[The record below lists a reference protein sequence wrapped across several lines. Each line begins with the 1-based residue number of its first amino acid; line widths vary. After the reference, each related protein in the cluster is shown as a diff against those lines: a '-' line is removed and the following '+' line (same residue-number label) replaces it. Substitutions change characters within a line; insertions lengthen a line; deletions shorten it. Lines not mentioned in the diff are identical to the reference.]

1 MYALAD
7 VPKAY
12 ISKELLDWNTN
23 ADSLGN
29 DLGPQKKASKNV
41 QMLLSFYIKNFSNI
55 VNGHL
60 PNLKHSERESTR
72 LHSILFEGGV
82 GSGKTFIA
90 SVVVKEAIKLNMNAK
105 YFDWSELCQTL
116 GDFNNK
122 EEIES
127 IVEKFKTFD
136 LVVVD
141 GQHKALMAYLGGGE
155 DAEIPCMIYVH
166 DENMS
171 LPECVAVEAELFS
184 ELNTTR
190 KNTSTLDKVRAGLS
204 FNDDDA
210 VEFEKNFI
218 AIGVKAEGIGYEDG
232 PEVNG
237 FAKAVESIKK
247 WKIENTRK
255 AVDHLVP
262 IYNHVWNLD
271 YIDGSMIGAL
281 AAVFNLINAVGK
293 GEKANGLRNYIRT
306 NMSTISR
313 SDWTKDSRGNSDI
326 IIARRIITK
335 YNDAVKQGFVKGA
348 AIGPDVLA
356 NNGLKDSDSI

>member
-1 MYALAD
+1 MTEKQLTEDDFLKSMDFSVQDLRDGAKKLRKQSGEGCESCNYFGHTINSQGKAVLCSCTKTRFWESMYTLAD

-90 SVVVKEAIKLNMNAK
+90 SVMVKEAIKLNMNAK

-136 LVVVD
+136 FVVVD
-141 GQHKALMAYLGGGE
+141 GIEDYPYFPPYFFMQLDRMCKARINSGKPYM
-155 DAEIPCMIYVH
+155 
-166 DENMS
+166 
-171 LPECVAVEAELFS
+171 LFS
-184 ELNTTR
+184 NGSQFNI
-190 KNTSTLDKVRAGLS
+190 KAGSGWQSLL
-204 FNDDDA
+204 
-210 VEFEKNFI
+210 
-218 AIGVKAEGIGYEDG
+218 
-232 PEVNG
+232 
-237 FAKAVESIKK
+237 
-247 WKIENTRK
+247 R
-255 AVDHLVP
+255 HC
-262 IYNHVWNLD
+262 
-271 YIDGSMIGAL
+271 
-281 AAVFNLINAVGK
+281 LI
-293 GEKANGLRNYIRT
+293 IRLPQ
-306 NMSTISR
+306 TIR
-313 SDWTKDSRGNSDI
+313 
-326 IIARRIITK
+326 
-335 YNDAVKQGFVKGA
+335 
-348 AIGPDVLA
+348 
-356 NNGLKDSDSI
+356 

>member
-1 MYALAD
+1 MTEKQLTEDDFLKSMDFSVQDLRDGAKKLRKQSGEGCESCNYFGHTINSQGKAVLCSCTKTRFWESMYTLAD

-41 QMLLSFYIKNFSNI
+41 QTLLSFYIKNFSNI

-90 SVVVKEAIKLNMNAK
+90 SVMVKEAIKLNMNAK

-136 LVVVD
+136 FVVID
-141 GQHKALMAYLGGGE
+141 GIEDYPYFPPYFFMQLDRMCKARINSGKPYM
-155 DAEIPCMIYVH
+155 
-166 DENMS
+166 
-171 LPECVAVEAELFS
+171 LFS
-184 ELNTTR
+184 NGSQFNI
-190 KNTSTLDKVRAGLS
+190 KAGSGWQSLL
-204 FNDDDA
+204 
-210 VEFEKNFI
+210 
-218 AIGVKAEGIGYEDG
+218 
-232 PEVNG
+232 
-237 FAKAVESIKK
+237 
-247 WKIENTRK
+247 R
-255 AVDHLVP
+255 HC
-262 IYNHVWNLD
+262 
-271 YIDGSMIGAL
+271 
-281 AAVFNLINAVGK
+281 LI
-293 GEKANGLRNYIRT
+293 IRLPQ
-306 NMSTISR
+306 TIR
-313 SDWTKDSRGNSDI
+313 
-326 IIARRIITK
+326 
-335 YNDAVKQGFVKGA
+335 
-348 AIGPDVLA
+348 
-356 NNGLKDSDSI
+356 

>member
-1 MYALAD
+1 MTEKQLTEDDFLKSMDFSVQDLRDGAKKLRKQSGEGCESCNYFGHTINSQGKAVLCSCTKTRFWESMYALAD

-90 SVVVKEAIKLNMNAK
+90 SVMVKEAIKLNMNAK

-127 IVEKFKTFD
+127 
-136 LVVVD
+136 
-141 GQHKALMAYLGGGE
+141 
-155 DAEIPCMIYVH
+155 
-166 DENMS
+166 
-171 LPECVAVEAELFS
+171 
-184 ELNTTR
+184 R
-190 KNTSTLDKVRAGLS
+190 
-204 FNDDDA
+204 
-210 VEFEKNFI
+210 
-218 AIGVKAEGIGYEDG
+218 
-232 PEVNG
+232 
-237 FAKAVESIKK
+237 
-247 WKIENTRK
+247 
-255 AVDHLVP
+255 
-262 IYNHVWNLD
+262 
-271 YIDGSMIGAL
+271 GAR
-281 AAVFNLINAVGK
+281 NA
-293 GEKANGLRNYIRT
+293 
-306 NMSTISR
+306 
-313 SDWTKDSRGNSDI
+313 
-326 IIARRIITK
+326 
-335 YNDAVKQGFVKGA
+335 QC
-348 AIGPDVLA
+348 
-356 NNGLKDSDSI
+356 

>member
-1 MYALAD
+1 MTEKQLTEDDFLKSMDISVQDLRDGAKKLRKQSGEGCESCNYFGHTINSQGKAVLCSCTKTRFWESMYALAD

-90 SVVVKEAIKLNMNAK
+90 SVMVKEAIKLNMNAK

-136 LVVVD
+136 FVVID
-141 GQHKALMAYLGGGE
+141 GIEDYPYFPPYFFMQLDRMCKARINSGKPYM
-155 DAEIPCMIYVH
+155 
-166 DENMS
+166 
-171 LPECVAVEAELFS
+171 LFS
-184 ELNTTR
+184 NGSQFNI
-190 KNTSTLDKVRAGLS
+190 KAGSGWQSLL
-204 FNDDDA
+204 
-210 VEFEKNFI
+210 
-218 AIGVKAEGIGYEDG
+218 
-232 PEVNG
+232 
-237 FAKAVESIKK
+237 
-247 WKIENTRK
+247 R
-255 AVDHLVP
+255 HC
-262 IYNHVWNLD
+262 
-271 YIDGSMIGAL
+271 
-281 AAVFNLINAVGK
+281 LI
-293 GEKANGLRNYIRT
+293 IRLPQ
-306 NMSTISR
+306 TIR
-313 SDWTKDSRGNSDI
+313 
-326 IIARRIITK
+326 
-335 YNDAVKQGFVKGA
+335 
-348 AIGPDVLA
+348 
-356 NNGLKDSDSI
+356 

>member
-1 MYALAD
+1 MTEKQLTEDDFLKSMDFSVQDLRDGAKKLRKQSGEGCESCNYFGHTINSQGKAVLCSCTKTRFWESMYTLAD

-90 SVVVKEAIKLNMNAK
+90 SVMVKEAIKLNMNAK

-122 EEIES
+122 EEIEA

-136 LVVVD
+136 FVVVD
-141 GQHKALMAYLGGGE
+141 GIEDYPYFPPYFFMQLDRMCKARINSGKPYM
-155 DAEIPCMIYVH
+155 
-166 DENMS
+166 
-171 LPECVAVEAELFS
+171 LFS
-184 ELNTTR
+184 NGSQFNI
-190 KNTSTLDKVRAGLS
+190 KAGSGWQSLL
-204 FNDDDA
+204 
-210 VEFEKNFI
+210 
-218 AIGVKAEGIGYEDG
+218 
-232 PEVNG
+232 
-237 FAKAVESIKK
+237 
-247 WKIENTRK
+247 R
-255 AVDHLVP
+255 HC
-262 IYNHVWNLD
+262 
-271 YIDGSMIGAL
+271 
-281 AAVFNLINAVGK
+281 LI
-293 GEKANGLRNYIRT
+293 IRLPQ
-306 NMSTISR
+306 TIR
-313 SDWTKDSRGNSDI
+313 
-326 IIARRIITK
+326 
-335 YNDAVKQGFVKGA
+335 
-348 AIGPDVLA
+348 
-356 NNGLKDSDSI
+356 